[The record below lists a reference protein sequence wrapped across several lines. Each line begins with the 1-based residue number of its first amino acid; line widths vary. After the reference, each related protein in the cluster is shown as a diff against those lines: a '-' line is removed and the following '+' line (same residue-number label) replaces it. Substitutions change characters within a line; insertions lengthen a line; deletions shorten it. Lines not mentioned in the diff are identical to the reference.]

1 MNLPSVQDPERL
13 PTTRDSR
20 TPTLRL
26 PDDGNHGTIA
36 ADGSAAG
43 LPPRNYE
50 LGPSIGRGGMGA
62 VLQVRDRNIERTVAM
77 KIILDPHDPPA
88 TRYRFIR
95 EARILGQLEHPNIV
109 PIHELGLDGEGR
121 PYYTMKMVKG
131 VHLHQV
137 LERLRAGDPATV
149 ARYPLPQLMTVF
161 LKLCDAV
168 AYAHSKGVLHRDLKP
183 ENVMLGDY
191 GEVLLMDWGLAKTL
205 PSSPLDLPA
214 EPEPAAPRA
223 SSAPEAAMPHLTMDG
238 TVMGTPH
245 FMAPEQA
252 EGRVLEIDE
261 RTDTFALGGILY
273 SILTLHPPFRG
284 ETNEEVMQKAITG
297 AIVPPTTYNRPAG
310 RRGQPAPASAGTGA
324 PALPHCQDGRI
335 PETLAGI
342 AMKALARDPT
352 QRYQTVTAL
361 ADDIKAHEAGFV
373 TSVEEKTFARQLALL
388 IKRHKA
394 EFAFGAAAVLLLL
407 IGGGISVMRIVA
419 SEQRASR
426 SLTLLTEKV
435 TELRRTAPVFYAEAQ
450 SLIEDSHF
458 MQALQ
463 RLDYAL
469 SLEPNAD
476 YHAARG
482 NILQTLL
489 RMPEAITAY
498 NQALALNPQLAA
510 ARENRELCQRF
521 LDENRE
527 RTTWLPASLNMLH
540 TALLRQQRSAEALA
554 IMRQF
559 GPDKGVLYDSWKSI
573 LSQAKFPINNRNLQ
587 LNVRG
592 LFTLQMANTPV
603 DDLTPLKGMPLERL
617 FLGGTKV
624 SDLAPLQGMALVELD
639 VAGTKVSD
647 LTPLA
652 DLPLQS
658 LDLRDTRIVD
668 LTPLAAMPLQ
678 TLCLE
683 NVPVQDLGPL
693 KTNTLRALNLHGSL
707 VEDLAPLASL
717 QIEELNLENT
727 GVTDL
732 SPLRKLPLKRLSL
745 AGCEKIKDF
754 SVLTACRQL
763 EVLVLPETTDKSPFT
778 RALPGLKLVQ
788 TKPIGHGPWPI
799 PPAPPV
805 PPAAKPPPTRP
816 AK

>member
-1 MNLPSVQDPERL
+1 MNPPPVQAPEHL
-13 PTTRDSR
+13 PTTRDSK

-26 PDDGNHGTIA
+26 HDAGN
-36 ADGSAAG
+36 AG
-43 LPPRNYE
+43 EAVPENGNATNLPPRNYE
-50 LGPSIGRGGMGA
+50 LGPTIGRGGMGA

-77 KIILDPHDPPA
+77 KIILDPSDPPA

-109 PIHELGLDGEGR
+109 PIHELGLDAQGR
-121 PYYTMKMVKG
+121 AYYTMKMVRG

-168 AYAHSKGVLHRDLKP
+168 AYAHSKGVIHRDLKP

-205 PSSPLDLPA
+205 PSSPLDLPT
-214 EPEPAAPRA
+214 EPEPMPAEFPAPP
-223 SSAPEAAMPHLTMDG
+223 APEAMPHLTMDG

-252 EGRVLEIDE
+252 EGRVLDINE

-273 SILTLHPPFRG
+273 SMLTLHPPFSG
-284 ETNEEVMQKAITG
+284 KTNEEVMQKAIAGT
-297 AIVPPTTYNRPAG
+297 IIPPTTYNRPAN
-310 RRGQPAPASAGTGA
+310 RSDATGISI
-324 PALPHCQDGRI
+324 LPHCQDGRI

-342 AMKALARDPT
+342 AMKALARAPS
-352 QRYQTVTAL
+352 QRYQTVSAL
-361 ADDIKAHEAGFV
+361 ADDIKAYEAGFAA
-373 TSVEEKTFARQLALL
+373 SFEEKTLLRQLALL
-388 IKRHKA
+388 VKRRKT
-394 EFAFGAAAVLLLL
+394 EFALGAAALLLL
-407 IGGGISVMRIVA
+407 LAVGGVAVMRIVA
-419 SEQRASR
+419 SEQRANR
-426 SLTLLTEKV
+426 SLALLTDKV
-435 TELRRTAPVFYAEAQ
+435 TELRRTAPVFYDEAQ
-450 SLIEDSHF
+450 SLIDDFRFAE
-458 MQALQ
+458 ALQ

-469 SLEPNAD
+469 SLEPKAD

-489 RMPEAITAY
+489 RMPEAIAAY
-498 NQALALNPQLAA
+498 NQALALNPQLAV
-510 ARENRELCQRF
+510 ARENRDLCQRF
-521 LDENRE
+521 LEENRG
-527 RTTWLPASLNMLH
+527 RTTWLPASLNSLH
-540 TALLRQQRSAEALA
+540 TALLREQRSSEALA

-559 GPDKGVLYDSWKSI
+559 GPDKGVLYDTWKTI
-573 LSQAKFPINNRNLQ
+573 LTQAKFPINNRNLQ

-592 LFTLQMANTPV
+592 LFTLQLANAVV

-617 FLGGTKV
+617 TLSGTKV
-624 SDLAPLQGMALVELD
+624 SDLSPLQGMALIDLD
-639 VAGTKVSD
+639 VADTKVSD

-652 DLPLQS
+652 ESPLQS

-683 NVPVQDLGPL
+683 NVPVQDLSPL
-693 KTNTLRALNLHGSL
+693 KTNTLHALNLRGSL
-707 VEDLAPLASL
+707 VEDLTPLASL
-717 QIEELNLENT
+717 QLDELNLEST

-732 SPLRKLPLKRLSL
+732 SPLRLLPLKRLSL
-745 AGCEKIKDF
+745 AGCQKVNNF
-754 SVLTACRQL
+754 NVLTACRQL
-763 EVLVLPETTDKSPFT
+763 EVLVIPDTVDKTIFMK
-778 RALPGLKLVQ
+778 ALPNLKLLQ
-788 TKPIGHGPWPI
+788 SKPIGHGNWPTL
-799 PPAPPV
+799 PT
-805 PPAAKPPPTRP
+805 PPAATTPKPTAATGKPGR
-816 AK
+816 